1 MRNKKGFTLVELLA
15 VMVLLILLIL
25 VAYPNFASLSSQSK
39 NKYDNTVCVL
49 IKNAASMYV
58 NNNPDFTQDKVTIDE
73 LIKAGYLESDIT
85 DSKGVEVERSDSV
98 EVITT
103 VTNGVT
109 EYTYKC
115 PQQLNN

>member
-15 VMVLLILLIL
+15 VMVILLLLVL
-25 VAYPNFASLSSQSK
+25 VAFPNFASLSSQSK
-39 NKYDNTVCVL
+39 NKYDNTVCIL

-58 NNNPDFTQDKVTIDE
+58 NNNPDFTDTITIDE
-73 LIKAGYLESDIT
+73 LIKAGYLDYDIT
-85 DSKGVEVERSDSV
+85 DSKGVEVNRSDYV
-98 EVITT
+98 EVTRT

-115 PQQLNN
+115 PQQLTN